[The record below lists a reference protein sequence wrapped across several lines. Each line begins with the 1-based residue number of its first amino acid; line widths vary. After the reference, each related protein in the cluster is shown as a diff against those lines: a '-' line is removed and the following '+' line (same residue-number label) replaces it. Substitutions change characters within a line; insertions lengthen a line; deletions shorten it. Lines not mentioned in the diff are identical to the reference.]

1 MKILHKFTTYPSQSK
16 IPQIKN
22 DGMFGLLAENA
33 LLAEINLILKT

>member
-22 DGMFGLLAENA
+22 DGMFGLLGRKIIYLQSITGN
-33 LLAEINLILKT
+33 T